1 MGRPKKENG
10 KTRGIRVRMS
20 EGDFQ
25 LLGIMAKE
33 CNTTKSRILMEGF
46 YGLLRRFGNEDL
58 AAFNEKLQELM
69 KKKEENGNG

>member
-1 MGRPKKENG
+1 MGRPKKEDG
-10 KTRGIRVRMS
+10 KTRGVRVRMS

-33 CNTTKSRILMEGF
+33 CGTTKSRILMEGF
-46 YGLLRRFGNEDL
+46 YNLLHHFANEDL

-69 KKKEENGNG
+69 KKEEENGNG

>member
-10 KTRGIRVRMS
+10 KTRGIRVRLS
-20 EGDFQ
+20 EEDFQ

-33 CNTTKSRILMEGF
+33 CGTTKSHLLLEGL
-46 YGLLRRFGNEDL
+46 YNLLHHFANEDL

-69 KKKEENGNG
+69 KKEEENGNG